1 MGRHHPSEGTSG
13 GDEEDVVLL
22 DSEGVFVRKPQ
33 GKVVGCIGVSG
44 LIIVDA
50 GDALLICGRGEAG
63 RLPALLEELIRRGM
77 DGVL

>member
-1 MGRHHPSEGTSG
+1 MRRMWCCLTVRGCLSE
-13 GDEEDVVLL
+13 
-22 DSEGVFVRKPQ
+22 KPQ